1 MERSARALHQ
11 PRTIHPRGRD
21 LFRSDTQS
29 DPNRRIA
36 TIGALRIE
44 RKTERMYEA
53 GRRIRGV
60 PVTIAGR
67 ATPVLDANGVVRHLR
82 RGWGILAL
90 CALLATAAAVETLA
104 LVTPRYTSTLEILVD
119 PAALNIVENDIVA
132 RGPQN
137 DSGVSQ
143 METQARVIRSD
154 SVLRRVVQ
162 RLDLGGDPDF
172 AGPGWAD
179 RVQDWLGR
187 HVDDEF
193 ARTADPAETALDAL
207 RKVVSVRRP
216 ERTLIIDVY
225 VETRNADTSA
235 RIANAVAD
243 AFLDAESTNRA
254 GIAKRVSGSLG
265 DGLASLKAAVED
277 VEARILRYRRDNG
290 LVSAGGTPLSDSR
303 LGALNQQLVT
313 AEIRRAEARSR
324 LDQARRG
331 TPEDAGASLPEMLQ
345 SRELRNLR
353 QQDATLSRNT
363 AELAARLGARH
374 PVLLEQAAQGKDL
387 KRQIQREKERVV
399 EGLQQD
405 ADRAAAS
412 EAAIRADLR
421 DASSEVGDN
430 DRAEVG
436 LRELNRELAA
446 RRSVYESYLRR
457 SREIGAQE
465 RIDSARIR
473 VLSPASPSTVPSWP
487 PARKP
492 ILIQSFALG
501 LVLGAV
507 IALILGVRAD
517 RRRFDATADRAPGDR
532 SPVFGDSSAL
542 QQDAS

>member
-1 MERSARALHQ
+1 MEASARALHWS
-11 PRTIHPRGRD
+11 RTIEPRGRD
-21 LFRSDTQS
+21 LFRGDTQS

-36 TIGALRIE
+36 TCGARRIE
-44 RKTERMYEA
+44 PKTERMYEA

-60 PVTIAGR
+60 PVTIVGLAR
-67 ATPVLDANGVVRHLR
+67 PALDARGVVRHLR
-82 RGWGILAL
+82 RFWGIVVL
-90 CALLATAAAVETLA
+90 CALLATAAAVEALA
-104 LVTPRYTSTLEILVD
+104 LVTPHYTSALAILVD

-132 RGPQN
+132 RQPQN
-137 DSGVSQ
+137 DSGISQ
-143 METQARVIRSD
+143 METQVRVIRSD
-154 SVLRRVVQ
+154 SVLRRVVR
-162 RLDLGGDPDF
+162 RLDLGNDPDF
-172 AGPGWAD
+172 AGPGWVD
-179 RVQDWLGR
+179 RVQDWLARHIDSELGR
-187 HVDDEF
+187 N
-193 ARTADPAETALDAL
+193 ADPAEAALDAL

-225 VETRNADTSA
+225 VETRNAETSA

-243 AFLDAESTNRA
+243 AFLDEESASRT
-254 GIAKRVSGSLG
+254 GLAKRVSGFLG
-265 DGLASLKAAVED
+265 DGLASLRGGVED

-313 AEIRRAEARSR
+313 AEIRRAEARAR

-331 TPEDAGASLPEMLQ
+331 APGDAGAALPEMLQ

-374 PVLLEQAAQGKDL
+374 PVLLEQAAQEKDL
-387 KRQIQREKERVV
+387 KRQIQREKERIVD
-399 EGLQQD
+399 GLQQD
-405 ADRAAAS
+405 DDRAAAS
-412 EAAIRADLR
+412 EAAIRAELR
-421 DASSEVGDN
+421 DAKSEVGDN

-446 RRSVYESYLRR
+446 RRSVYASYLRR
-457 SREIGAQE
+457 TQEVGAQE

-473 VLSPASPSTVPSWP
+473 VLSPGTPSSVPSWP

-501 LVLGAV
+501 LVLGVV
-507 IALILGVRAD
+507 IALILGARAD
-517 RRRFDATADRAPGDR
+517 RRRFEASADLAPA
-532 SPVFGDSSAL
+532 FGDAGHL
-542 QQDAS
+542 QPDAS